1 MHITKKVYMNLQKY
15 SELKNKDV
23 LVSYSAGAD
32 STALLYIL
40 NKQKESFFAIKKGHL
55 ERFILNDLISHKRQE
70 PCSSYFS
77 FGLLRNQ
84 KFLPVL
90 QVQIQIS
97 KS

>member
-40 NKQKESFFAIKKGHL
+40 NKQKK
-55 ERFILNDLISHKRQE
+55 RF
-70 PCSSYFS
+70 
-77 FGLLRNQ
+77 
-84 KFLPVL
+84 
-90 QVQIQIS
+90 
-97 KS
+97 